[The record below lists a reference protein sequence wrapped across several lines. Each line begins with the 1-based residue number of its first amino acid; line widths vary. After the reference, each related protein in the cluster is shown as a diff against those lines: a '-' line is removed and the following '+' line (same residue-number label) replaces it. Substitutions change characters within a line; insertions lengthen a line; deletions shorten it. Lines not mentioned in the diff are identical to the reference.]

1 MLRDTGI
8 ARIMQE
14 EVCIYNISML
24 RDTAIARLVQEEV
37 CISIFELTAHSQIT
51 SLLKVGV
58 YLYIWARSMFILGQD
73 PSSTA
78 RRAAI
83 KSKSSRKGI

>member
-37 CISIFELTAHSQIT
+37 CISIIELTAHSQIT
-51 SLLKVGV
+51 SLLTVGV
-58 YLYIWARSMFILGQD
+58 YLYIWARSMFTCRCYATLE
-73 PSSTA
+73 
-78 RRAAI
+78 
-83 KSKSSRKGI
+83 